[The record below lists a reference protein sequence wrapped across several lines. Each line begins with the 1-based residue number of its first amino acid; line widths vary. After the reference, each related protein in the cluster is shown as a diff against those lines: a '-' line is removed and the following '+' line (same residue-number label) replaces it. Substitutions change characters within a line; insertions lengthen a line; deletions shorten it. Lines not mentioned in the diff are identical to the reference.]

1 MAFIFKEH
9 DGATGIWHADHVL
22 NFHVKIHRS
31 SIGVN
36 SEGNLSDTDIAWQA
50 LEYGKAKCC
59 PNLSSFEKRRKYVG
73 GAYRTE
79 NPAPCKLER
88 VRKP

>member
-9 DGATGIWHADHVL
+9 GGATGTCNADHVL

-36 SEGNLSDTDIAWQA
+36 SEGNLSDTDITWQA

-59 PNLSSFEKRRKYVG
+59 PTCQRQKCVG

-79 NPAPCKLER
+79 SPA
-88 VRKP
+88 RKP